1 MDIRENIPKKMTFVA
16 SSTENQN
23 QKSKNLHERP

>member
-1 MDIRENIPKKMTFVA
+1 MDIRKNIPKKMKFVA

-23 QKSKNLHERP
+23 QESKNLRERP